1 MFDTTD
7 GTTEIVVAE
16 PAVLPSQPLARFLD
30 HIGELQ
36 KLSRSPATIRAYRS
50 DLLQFAKFC
59 EEHNQLQTLPVA
71 PFVIAS
77 FISWMAQRGLKAV
90 TISRRLSAL
99 SALHVKSGHE
109 DPTKTNLVSETM
121 DGLRRQRA
129 AAGERA
135 DRMMPVDPAK
145 LQQMAGELSGSIVDT
160 RDWAITLL
168 GFSGLL
174 RRSEIAALNHDDVEW
189 RDDGIVLHI
198 RRSKTDQSGEGEVV
212 GVPRASNE
220 DICPVAALKAYLMAT
235 GKTEGPLFRNH
246 SPAAKYVRIDPRV
259 VANAVKKFCKRVKLD
274 PSKFAG
280 HSLRSGGA
288 TAMAQ
293 KGVDLGLIVNHGRWQ
308 NPQTV
313 SRHYIRP
320 ANALGK
326 ANPMRRVL

>member
-1 MFDTTD
+1 MNA
-7 GTTEIVVAE
+7 IILPPVAE
-16 PAVLPSQPLARFLD
+16 NPPASLAGFLD

-36 KLSRSPATIRAYRS
+36 KLSRSPATIKAYRS
-50 DLLQFAKFC
+50 DLRQFARFC
-59 EEHNQLQTLPVA
+59 DEHAMPQTLPVA
-71 PFVIAS
+71 PFVVAS

-90 TISRRLSAL
+90 TIDRRLSAI
-99 SALHVKSGHE
+99 SALHKKSGHE

-135 DRMMPVDPAK
+135 DRMTPMDPAK
-145 LQQMAGELSGSIVDT
+145 LREMAGELTGSICDT

-189 RDDGIVLHI
+189 RNDGIVLHI

-212 GVPRASNE
+212 GVPCASKE
-220 DICPVAALKAYLMAT
+220 DICPVAALKAYIAT
-235 GKTEGPLFRNH
+235 TRSTKGPLFRNH
-246 SPAAKYVRIDPRV
+246 SPAAKQIRIDPRV
-259 VANAVKKFCKRVKLD
+259 VANAVKKFSERINLD
-274 PSKFAG
+274 PAKYAG

-326 ANPMRRVL
+326 ANPMREVL

>member
-1 MFDTTD
+1 MNAITLPT
-7 GTTEIVVAE
+7 
-16 PAVLPSQPLARFLD
+16 PAAVGSPAALAGFLE

-36 KLSRSPATIRAYRS
+36 KLSRSPATIKAYRS
-50 DLLQFAKFC
+50 DLRQFARFC
-59 EEHNQLQTLPVA
+59 DEHSMPQTLPVA
-71 PFVIAS
+71 PFVVAS

-90 TISRRLSAL
+90 TIGRRLSAI
-99 SALHVKSGHE
+99 SALHKKSGHD

-135 DRMMPVDPAK
+135 DRMTPIEPVA
-145 LQQMAGELSGSIVDT
+145 LEQMAGELTGSICDT
-160 RDWAITLL
+160 RDWAIALL

-174 RRSEIAALNHDDVEW
+174 RRSEIAALNHEDVDW
-189 RDDGIVLHI
+189 RKDGIVLHI

-212 GVPRASNE
+212 GIPRATSK
-220 DICPVAALKAYLMAT
+220 DICPVAALKVYIAAT
-235 GKTEGPLFRNH
+235 CRTKGPLFRNH
-246 SPAAKYVRIDPRV
+246 SPAAKHIRIDPRI
-259 VANAVKKFCKRVKLD
+259 VANAVKKFSERVNLD
-274 PSKFAG
+274 PTKYAG

-320 ANALGK
+320 ANALGA
-326 ANPMRRVL
+326 ANPMRKVL

>member
-1 MFDTTD
+1 MNTIALSAPEA
-7 GTTEIVVAE
+7 GGP
-16 PAVLPSQPLARFLD
+16 PAAIAGFLD
-30 HIGELQ
+30 HIDELQ
-36 KLSRSPATIRAYRS
+36 KLSRSPATIKAYRS
-50 DLLQFAKFC
+50 DLRQFARFC
-59 EEHNQLQTLPVA
+59 DEHSMPQTLPVA
-71 PFVIAS
+71 PFVVAS

-90 TISRRLSAL
+90 TIGRRLSAI
-99 SALHVKSGHE
+99 SALHKKSGHE

-135 DRMMPVDPAK
+135 DRMTPVDPAM
-145 LQQMAGELSGSIVDT
+145 LQQMAGELTGSIVDA

-174 RRSEIAALNHDDVEW
+174 RRSEIAALNHDDVDW
-189 RDDGIVLHI
+189 REDGIILHI

-212 GVPRASNE
+212 GVPCASNK
-220 DICPVAALKAYLMAT
+220 DICPVAALKTYIVAT
-235 GKTEGPLFRNH
+235 SATKGSLFRNH
-246 SPAAKYVRIDPRV
+246 SPAAKHIRIDPRV
-259 VANAVKKFCKRVKLD
+259 VANAVKKFSERINLD
-274 PSKFAG
+274 PAKYAG
-280 HSLRSGGA
+280 HSLRAGGA

-320 ANALGK
+320 ANALGTS
-326 ANPMRRVL
+326 NPMREVL

>member
-1 MFDTTD
+1 MNAITLPAP
-7 GTTEIVVAE
+7 VAVGS
-16 PAVLPSQPLARFLD
+16 PAAGFFE
-30 HIGELQ
+30 HINELQ
-36 KLSRSPATIRAYRS
+36 KLSRSPATIKAYRS
-50 DLLQFAKFC
+50 DLRQFARFC
-59 EEHNQLQTLPVA
+59 DEHAMPQILPVA
-71 PFVIAS
+71 PFVVAS

-90 TISRRLSAL
+90 TIGRRLSAI
-99 SALHVKSGHE
+99 SALHKKSGHE
-109 DPTKTNLVSETM
+109 DSTKTNLVSETM

-135 DRMMPVDPAK
+135 DRMTPIDPAA
-145 LQQMAGELSGSIVDT
+145 LEQMAGELTGSICDT

-189 RDDGIVLHI
+189 REDGIVLHI
-198 RRSKTDQSGEGEVV
+198 RRSKTDQSGEGAVV
-212 GVPRASNE
+212 GIPRASNE
-220 DICPVAALKAYLMAT
+220 DICPVAALKAYIAAT
-235 GKTEGPLFRNH
+235 RATKGPLFCNH
-246 SPAAKYVRIDPRV
+246 SPAAKHIRIDPRI
-259 VANAVKKFCKRVKLD
+259 VANAVKKFSERVNLD
-274 PSKFAG
+274 PTKYAG

-326 ANPMRRVL
+326 ANPMREVL

>member
-1 MFDTTD
+1 MNNIALTTS
-7 GTTEIVVAE
+7 VAGGP
-16 PAVLPSQPLARFLD
+16 PAALAGFLE

-36 KLSRSPATIRAYRS
+36 KLSRSPATIKAYRS
-50 DLLQFAKFC
+50 DLRQFARFC
-59 EEHNQLQTLPVA
+59 DEHSMAQTLPVA
-71 PFVIAS
+71 PFIIAS

-90 TISRRLSAL
+90 TIGRRLSAL
-99 SALHVKSGHE
+99 SALHIKSGHE

-135 DRMMPVDPAK
+135 ERMTPIVPAA
-145 LQQMAGELSGSIVDT
+145 LEQMAGELTGSVVDT

-174 RRSEIAALNHDDVEW
+174 RRSEIAALNHEDVEW
-189 RDDGIVLHI
+189 RDDGIILHI

-212 GVPRASNE
+212 GVPIASNE
-220 DICPVAALKAYLMAT
+220 DICPVVALKAYIAAT
-235 GKTEGPLFRNH
+235 GATEGPLFRNH
-246 SPAAKYVRIDPRV
+246 SPAAKYIRIDPRV
-259 VANAVKKFCKRVKLD
+259 VANAVKKFSERVNLD
-274 PSKFAG
+274 PTKYAG
-280 HSLRSGGA
+280 HSLRAGGA

-326 ANPMRRVL
+326 ANPMRKIL

>member
-1 MFDTTD
+1 MTNFIPTTP
-7 GTTEIVVAE
+7 VAANP
-16 PAVLPSQPLARFLD
+16 PAVIAGFLD
-30 HIGELQ
+30 HISELQ
-36 KLSRSPATIRAYRS
+36 KLSRSPATIKAYRS
-50 DLLQFAKFC
+50 DLRQFARFC
-59 EEHNQLQTLPVA
+59 DEHSMAQTLPMA

-90 TISRRLSAL
+90 TIGRRLSAI
-99 SALHVKSGHE
+99 SALHKKSGHE

-135 DRMMPVDPAK
+135 NRMTPMDPAK
-145 LQQMAGELSGSIVDT
+145 LQEMAGELSGSIVDT

-189 RDDGIVLHI
+189 RADGIVLHI
-198 RRSKTDQSGEGEVV
+198 RRSKTDQGGEGAVV

-220 DICPVAALKAYLMAT
+220 GICPVVALKSYIAAT
-235 GKTEGPLFRNH
+235 GAIEGPLFRNH
-246 SPAAKYVRIDPRV
+246 SPAAKHIRIDPRV
-259 VANAVKKFCKRVKLD
+259 VASAVKKFSERVNLD
-274 PSKFAG
+274 PAKYAG

-320 ANALGK
+320 ANALGV
-326 ANPMRRVL
+326 ANPMREVL